1 MLGLADRHRR
11 KGFIM
16 KKLLLIMAV
25 SFAVMV
31 TGCSQKKESNPEA
44 EKAAVKAA
52 ETWLA
57 LVDNGKYGESWDE
70 AASLFKNAI
79 TQEKWVQTIE
89 GTRPS
94 FGNPVSREVNSA
106 TYKTSLP
113 GAPDGEYVIIQ
124 FKTKF
129 ENKANAIET
138 VTPMK
143 DKDGVWRVSGYY
155 IK

>member
-1 MLGLADRHRR
+1 MVILFGC
-11 KGFIM
+11 G
-16 KKLLLIMAV
+16 KK
-25 SFAVMV
+25 S
-31 TGCSQKKESNPEA
+31 ESNPEA
-44 EKAAVKAA
+44 EKVAVKVA

-57 LVDNGKYGESWDE
+57 IIDEGKYGESWEE
-70 AASLFKNAI
+70 AAQLFKNAI
-79 TQEKWVQTIE
+79 TKEKWEKTIK

-94 FGNPVSREVNSA
+94 FGNLISREVISA
-106 TYKTSLP
+106 TYKTSVP

-138 VTPMK
+138 ITPMK
-143 DKDGVWRVSGYY
+143 NEDGVWRVSGYY